1 MSNNVEKGDFVKLRN
16 ITLGYSLP
24 SSIAQKAKLNNV
36 RVYVAA
42 FNALTFTSYSG
53 FDPEIQT
60 NGNSNGA
67 PSVDRNSTP
76 LSRTLNF
83 GLQVGF

>member
-1 MSNNVEKGDFVKLRN
+1 MKVRN

-24 SSIAQKAKLNNV
+24 RSIMEKAKLSSV

-76 LSRTLNF
+76 MARTINF